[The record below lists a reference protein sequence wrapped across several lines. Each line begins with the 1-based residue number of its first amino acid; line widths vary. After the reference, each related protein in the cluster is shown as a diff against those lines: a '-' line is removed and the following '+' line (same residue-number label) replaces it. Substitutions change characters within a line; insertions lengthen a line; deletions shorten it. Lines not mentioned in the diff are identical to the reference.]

1 MMQHTALFYV
11 ILAII
16 LLDSVWGFFL
26 DALNSKNWA
35 QEVPDRLKD
44 VFSEEQFKKQKAYR
58 KVNYQFGIL
67 SSLFSLLVLLALLW
81 FNGFAFIHEWLKGYT
96 ESWLWLP
103 LLFFGLIGLGTT
115 IVSLPFSVYETF
127 VIEQKFDFNKTTP
140 VLFFSDILK
149 SLLLGGIIGGLLLGL
164 FIWFY
169 GWAGTRF
176 WLYAW
181 AVTAL
186 FMLFFGK
193 FYSSVI
199 LPLFNKLKPLDDGE
213 LRKAIETMSR
223 NTGFTLEN
231 IFVMDGS
238 KRSTKSNA
246 FFSGFGKNKK
256 IVLFDT
262 LIDELTN
269 DEIVAVL
276 AHEIGHNKLKHT
288 IRGTILGILQ
298 SGLTLFLLGW
308 FINYPAVSQALGVD
322 EPTFHIGLLGFGLLY
337 TPVSG
342 VIGLAMTLL
351 SRRQEY
357 QADAFAA
364 RYCKAEALQ
373 SALKKISA
381 SALSNPTP
389 HPWYVFFHYSHP
401 PLLERLSAL
410 DKFC

>member
-35 QEVPDRLKD
+35 HEVPDRLKD
-44 VFSEEQFKKQKAYR
+44 VFPEEKFKKQKAYR
-58 KVNYQFGIL
+58 KVNYRFGIIF
-67 SSLFSLLVLLALLW
+67 SLFSLLVLLALLW

-103 LLFFGLIGLGTT
+103 LLFFGIIGLGTT
-115 IVSLPFSVYETF
+115 IISLPFSVYETF
-127 VIEQKFDFNKTTP
+127 VIEQKFEFNKSTP
-140 VLFFSDILK
+140 ALFISDILK
-149 SLLLGGIIGGLLLGL
+149 SLLLGAVIGGLLLGL
-164 FIWFY
+164 FVWFY

-193 FYSSVI
+193 FYASVI

-238 KRSTKSNA
+238 KRSSKSNA

-276 AHEIGHNKLKHT
+276 AHEIGHNKLRHT
-288 IRGTILGILQ
+288 IRGTILGVLQ

-308 FINYPAVSQALGVD
+308 FINHPAVSQALGVT

-342 VIGLAMTLL
+342 CIGLGMTVL

-401 PLLERLSAL
+401 PLLKRLSAL